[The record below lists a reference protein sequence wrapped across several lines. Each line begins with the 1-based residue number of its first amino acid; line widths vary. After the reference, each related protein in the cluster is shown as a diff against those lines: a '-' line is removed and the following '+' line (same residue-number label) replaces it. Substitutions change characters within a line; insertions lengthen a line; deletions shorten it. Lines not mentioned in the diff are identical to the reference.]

1 MLISLQ
7 VGAQVCA
14 YIQGAKD
21 MVSNNSK
28 TISLP
33 FILLHGV
40 SCVVIGLTIGAEII
54 LPEVKIHYILVLF
67 NIKGKEI
74 YYSLLMR
81 YLHGSR
87 I

>member
-1 MLISLQ
+1 
-7 VGAQVCA
+7 
-14 YIQGAKD
+14 
-21 MVSNNSK
+21 MVSNTSK

-40 SCVVIGLTIGAEII
+40 SCVVIVLTISAENI

-74 YYSLLMR
+74 YYLLLMSD
-81 YLHGSR
+81 LHGSR